1 MRTAAIAVALLAAPA
16 LAQMPP
22 SPARLAEAAQPVRVV
37 CIAATADAFLRDE
50 LFRDRVLRP
59 LAARDADAAALQA
72 LVQPLGGMA
81 MVALGSGFVVDA
93 ARLHVV
99 SSWQVASGCSGE
111 RRLAVIDGDG
121 AEPLLAQRLPER
133 THTDGQGRPVP
144 LVQALCRDQR
154 DPCAADL
161 PPVDGAR
168 PLPEAQRRR
177 QLDNLLAYGPDL
189 AVLRLQTP
197 ARAAPLP
204 LAPQQQVDDQMRL
217 VIRGFA
223 EGAQPVSVAATYT
236 GPQQIDHRPPGG
248 QPEDEVHARLHR
260 LDTLLQP
267 GLPGAPVLRG
277 GGVVG
282 VLTGLTSPVRGAGPT
297 GAAYAVPA
305 TVLVGFLDL
314 LKVPYTQPAPES
326 PPSATAV
333 PLPPVDD
340 SRQRLVLA
348 TAAALAVLAAGAFGL
363 LWWRHQRR
371 PAGAAMP
378 TIAQPPRTLQAV
390 NATLL
395 HAVAMPTAEVTR
407 RTSAVDPVRLSC
419 SLGPLEPSVFALPMP
434 NGGTTLFV
442 GRDPQ
447 ACQVV
452 FPAGMDHVSAVH
464 ACFIWNPVDGSVS
477 LRDLS
482 SSGTWLNGQRIA
494 SGSTVALAAGD
505 VVELG
510 GPDINRFTVDI
521 TALEAL

>member
-1 MRTAAIAVALLAAPA
+1 MRTAAVVVALLAGSAW
-16 LAQMPP
+16 AQLPP
-22 SPARLAEAAQPVRVV
+22 SPAQVAAAAQPVRVV
-37 CIAATADAFLRDE
+37 CIAASADTFVRDE

-59 LAARDADAAALQA
+59 LAARDADDAALRA

-81 MVALGSGFVVDA
+81 MVTLGSGFVVDA

-99 SSWQVASGCSGE
+99 TSWQVASGCSGE

-121 AEPLLAQRLPER
+121 NEPQLAQRLPER
-133 THTDGQGRPVP
+133 THTDGNGRPVP

-154 DPCAADL
+154 DPCGADL

-168 PLPEAQRRR
+168 PLPDAQRRR

-189 AVLRLQTP
+189 AVLRLQNP
-197 ARAAPLP
+197 AKAAPLP

-217 VIRGFA
+217 VIRGYA
-223 EGAQPVSVAATYT
+223 GGAQPVSVAATYT

-260 LDTLLQP
+260 LDTLVQP
-267 GLPGAPVLRG
+267 GLVGAPVLRG
-277 GGVVG
+277 AGVVG
-282 VLTGLTSPVRGAGPT
+282 VLTGLTAPVRGAGPT

-305 TVLVGFLDL
+305 TVLVGFLNL
-314 LKVPYTQPAPES
+314 LKVPYTQPAPEVLPTTVPAA
-326 PPSATAV
+326 PPPADDGRQRLIVATAV
-333 PLPPVDD
+333 
-340 SRQRLVLA
+340 
-348 TAAALAVLAAGAFGL
+348 ALGILAAGAFAL
-363 LWWRHQRR
+363 MWWRNRR
-371 PAGAAMP
+371 PSPAAAMP
-378 TIAQPPRTLQAV
+378 TIAQPPRTQQPV

-407 RTSAVDPVRLSC
+407 RPNAVDPVRLAC
-419 SLGPLEPSVFALPMP
+419 SHGPLEPSVFALPMP

-464 ACFIWNPVDGSVS
+464 ACFIWNPVDGSLA

-482 SSGTWLNGQRIA
+482 SSGTWVNGQRIDG
-494 SGSTVALAAGD
+494 GSTVALASGD
-505 VVELG
+505 MVELG
-510 GPDINRFTVDI
+510 GPDINRFTVEI